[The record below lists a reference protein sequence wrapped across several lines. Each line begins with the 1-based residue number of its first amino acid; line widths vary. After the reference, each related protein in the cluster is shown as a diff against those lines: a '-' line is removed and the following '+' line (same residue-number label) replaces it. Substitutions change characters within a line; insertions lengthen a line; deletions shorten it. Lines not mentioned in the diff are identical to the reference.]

1 MRVLNSAALLIH
13 PLSVP
18 SMDTAANE
26 AFIAGRSFW
35 YLVSAS
41 QRLIRI
47 RHITTLNWHPADLM
61 TLEAASSSTQGRGW
75 APSGLAST
83 HP

>member
-1 MRVLNSAALLIH
+1 MHLEGGGGGWGRAGAPTLLMSVLNSAALLIH

-26 AFIAGRSFW
+26 AFMAGRSFW

-41 QRLIRI
+41 
-47 RHITTLNWHPADLM
+47 N
-61 TLEAASSSTQGRGW
+61 
-75 APSGLAST
+75 
-83 HP
+83 

>member
-1 MRVLNSAALLIH
+1 MSVLNSAALLIH

-26 AFIAGRSFW
+26 AFMAGRSFW

-41 QRLIRI
+41 KQLS
-47 RHITTLNWHPADLM
+47 HTNLN
-61 TLEAASSSTQGRGW
+61 
-75 APSGLAST
+75 PSPGVI
-83 HP
+83 